1 VARTGQPTAD
11 EGRHPEAL
19 QALRAQVSCKVALIF
34 LAFINFLLTP
44 QLIILPCCC
53 CCSDQTVTENR
64 INLTFRLVNH
74 RSG

>member
-1 VARTGQPTAD
+1 MARTGQPTAD

-19 QALRAQVSCKVALIF
+19 QALRAQVSRKVALT
-34 LAFINFLLTP
+34 LAFASRTLLADSSY
-44 QLIILPCCC
+44 LSSWLCCC
-53 CCSDQTVTENR
+53 ADQTVTENR